1 MPLALEHWPPRYRGL
16 ASGLLQGGWH
26 WGFIVSALTFHFVY
40 PIFSQL
46 PDPFSE
52 SLDSTIAWRV
62 MFWTGVI
69 PALLVLWIRSGV
81 SESPVWLERQR
92 RLQAR
97 ADRVTG
103 DRVSLV
109 RLFRPD
115 LSRCHDPVIAVDER
129 LHGLVLLDHLLVSD
143 LSARGRS

>member
-1 MPLALEHWPPRYRGL
+1 M
-16 ASGLLQGGWH
+16 
-26 WGFIVSALTFHFVY
+26 SALTFYFVY
-40 PIFSQL
+40 PIFSHR

-52 SLDSTIAWRV
+52 SVESTIAWRV

-81 SESPVWLERQR
+81 SESPVWLERQQH
-92 RLQAR
+92 LNAR
-97 ADRVTG
+97 ADRGSG

-115 LSRCHDPVIAVDER
+115 LVGATIQSSLLMSVFMFSYYSITFWIRLFCSRSVASHS
-129 LHGLVLLDHLLVSD
+129 GT
-143 LSARGRS
+143 